1 MFQDQV
7 EQSVT
12 EDPIEDSQDHQIP
25 TQQSCTNKPVAKKS
39 GAKTTSAKKTGAKR
53 VVANKTGAQMV
64 EEGIAAGLLKSASLK
79 RRCKSERIAKKSK
92 PFNFDPDG
100 AGSSASKAWDVDD
113 VLAEP

>member
-39 GAKTTSAKKTGAKR
+39 GAKTTSAKKTGAKK
-53 VVANKTGAQMV
+53 VVAKKTGAQMV
-64 EEGIAAGLLKSASLK
+64 EEGIAAGLLKTASLK

>member
-39 GAKTTSAKKTGAKR
+39 GAKTTSAKKTGAK
-53 VVANKTGAQMV
+53 KTGAQMV
-64 EEGIAAGLLKSASLK
+64 EEGIAAGLLKTASLK